1 MLRAENTAIHIVGFL
16 SMVFSITMVPPL
28 LVSLWYGDGEAADF
42 ALTLAA
48 MLGAGGVLFLATRRG
63 SRELRRRDGFLIVAG
78 FWLLTSLLGAIPFLF
93 GLHLSF
99 VNALFESASGLT
111 TTGATVVQG
120 LDGLAPSI
128 LFYRQELQWFGGM
141 GLIVLAVAVLPM
153 LGIGGMSVYRAETP
167 GPMKDEKLTPQL
179 AHTARTLWFIY
190 IGFTLACALGY
201 WLAGM
206 SEFDA
211 VAHALSTVSTG
222 GFSTHDASLGYY
234 HSDWIEII
242 AILFMLA
249 GGINFSVHFLAL
261 RGLSLRAYIADAE
274 VRAFLA
280 FVGLVTLT
288 VAAVLTWTGEYPNIH
303 QALMNASFET
313 VSIVTSTG
321 FGVAD
326 FSTWPLFLPVLM
338 IFISFV
344 GGCGGST
351 AGGMKVMRM
360 MVLAKLGFRE
370 VRCLQHPRGQFPVRV
385 GERVLGERTLQSI
398 AGFFAVYVLTFGL
411 LMLCMMAT
419 GADQVTAFSAIA
431 TCMNNLGPGL
441 GEVTVDFIG
450 VSPLGKLVS
459 VIAMLAGRL
468 EIYTVLVL
476 FYPGFWHD

>member
-78 FWLLTSLLGAIPFLF
+78 FWLLTSLLGAIPFMF

-206 SEFDA
+206 SKFDA

-249 GGINFSVHFLAL
+249 GGVNFSVHFLAL

>member
-1 MLRAENTAIHIVGFL
+1 
-16 SMVFSITMVPPL
+16 MVPPL

-78 FWLLTSLLGAIPFLF
+78 FWLLTSLLGAIPFMF

-344 GGCGGST
+344 GGCGGS
-351 AGGMKVMRM
+351 
-360 MVLAKLGFRE
+360 
-370 VRCLQHPRGQFPVRV
+370 
-385 GERVLGERTLQSI
+385 
-398 AGFFAVYVLTFGL
+398 
-411 LMLCMMAT
+411 
-419 GADQVTAFSAIA
+419 
-431 TCMNNLGPGL
+431 
-441 GEVTVDFIG
+441 
-450 VSPLGKLVS
+450 
-459 VIAMLAGRL
+459 
-468 EIYTVLVL
+468 
-476 FYPGFWHD
+476 